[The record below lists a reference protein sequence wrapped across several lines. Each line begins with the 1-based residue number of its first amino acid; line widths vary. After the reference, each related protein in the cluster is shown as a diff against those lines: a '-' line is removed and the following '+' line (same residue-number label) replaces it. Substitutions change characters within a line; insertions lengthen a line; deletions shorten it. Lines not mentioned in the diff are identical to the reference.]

1 MEIDWTIILSIGGA
15 FGAASTAQ
23 YVSHHLTG
31 KREDRKY
38 KKEKYQKFY
47 SPLVFKI
54 IKYIEAEGSKIS
66 EINRSLNPD
75 PDLIFASIIASVEEN
90 IQYANSDFIRIYEET
105 KTLEMILNSDDDDN
119 ERRDFIDFRKF
130 DSYLNAFEQFLT
142 DYLIIS
148 KDLRVL
154 SSKLEGEVKQS
165 IAIIKLYKLFYKY
178 CFWDIAKILFA
189 FGKFIV
195 HPVNT
200 SNIDIFIK
208 NIDDVE
214 EITDSNFKPYEQT
227 GDKIHNDCFDELFV
241 LLQKITEIRP
251 NVFNGT
257 KYSIKAALEGDIIFM
272 NWRMGTRINM
282 SRIEDFNI

>member
-1 MEIDWTIILSIGGA
+1 MEIDWTIIFSIGGA

-75 PDLIFASIIASVEEN
+75 PDLIFASIITSVEEN

-105 KTLEMILNSDDDDN
+105 KTLEMILNSYDDDP
-119 ERRDFIDFRKF
+119 RRDFIDFRQF
-130 DSYLNAFEQFLT
+130 DNYLSAFEQFFT

-148 KDLRVL
+148 KDLKVL
-154 SSKLEGEVKQS
+154 SSKVEGEVKQS
-165 IAIIKLYKLFYKY
+165 IAIIKLHKLFCKY
-178 CFWDIAKILFA
+178 DFFDTAKMLFA

-195 HPVNT
+195 NLRTV
-200 SNIDIFIK
+200 DIFIK
-208 NIDDVE
+208 NLDDVE
-214 EITDSNFKPYEQT
+214 EITDSNFKPYKQT
-227 GDKIHNDCFDELFV
+227 GDEFHNDCFNELFV
-241 LLQKITEIRP
+241 LLKKITEIRP
-251 NVFNGT
+251 NLFNGT
-257 KYSIKAALEGDIIFM
+257 KHSIKNALYEDITFM
-272 NWRMGTRINM
+272 NGRMETRINI
-282 SRIEDFNI
+282 SRIDDFNN